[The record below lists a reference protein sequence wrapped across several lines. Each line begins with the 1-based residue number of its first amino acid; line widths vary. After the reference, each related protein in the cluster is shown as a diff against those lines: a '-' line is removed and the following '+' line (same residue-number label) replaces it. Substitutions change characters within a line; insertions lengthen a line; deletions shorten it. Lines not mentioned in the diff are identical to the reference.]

1 MTPETKLTSH
11 FQQLYGRPPA
21 VVARAPGRVE
31 FIGNHTDYNGGAVLG
46 AGIDRHVWV
55 AVSRGLPG
63 QFRFCSDQNP
73 VVLTLPSGGPTRQT
87 GAQSWL
93 NYPLG
98 VWNSLGKAG
107 LPRPPDF
114 DLLVYS
120 DLPPGAGLSSSAA
133 LELAAALA
141 FLKLAAAPEISRQKL
156 AEIGRDA
163 ENNFVGVPCGVLDQ
177 GTSAFA
183 QRDHLV
189 FIDCSGPTFSTTPMP
204 AGLRLWV
211 FNSLAKHAL
220 IDGMYAQRHAEC
232 QQAAKA
238 LGVDLLA
245 SLTPEQFRARRAGL
259 PPVLAKR
266 AEHIVEEHARV
277 GKVVRALAVGDVAE
291 VGSLLTASHRSS
303 QHLFE
308 NSTPELDFL
317 VDQLAGRAGVFGA
330 RLTGGGFGGAV
341 LALTGMDFDG
351 IAAEK
356 VSCAYLA
363 KFGRM
368 PEILPLQVADGAQLL
383 PSKP

>member
-1 MTPETKLTSH
+1 MPQQTKLALH
-11 FQQLYGRPPA
+11 FEQLYGRPPT
-21 VVARAPGRVE
+21 VIARAPGRVE

-55 AVSRGLPG
+55 AMGPG
-63 QFRFCSDQNP
+63 EPGKCRFCSDQKAS
-73 VVLTLPSGGPTRQT
+73 VQSLPAGKLEKQT
-87 GAQSWL
+87 GASAWL

-98 VWNSLGKAG
+98 VWVSLGKAG
-107 LPRPPDF
+107 LPRPAEF

-133 LELAAALA
+133 LELASALA
-141 FLKLAAAPEISRQKL
+141 FLQLAGAPAIPPQKL

-189 FIDCSGPTFSTTPMP
+189 YIDCSGPSFSTTPMP
-204 AGLRLWV
+204 SGLRLWV
-211 FNSLAKHAL
+211 FNSLTKHAL
-220 IDGMYAQRHAEC
+220 IDGMYAKRHAEC
-232 QQAAKA
+232 QEAAKA
-238 LGVDLLA
+238 LGVKLLA
-245 SLTPEQFRARRAGL
+245 TLTPAEFHARKGAL
-259 PPVLAKR
+259 APVLAKR

-277 GKVVRALAVGDVAE
+277 GKVVQALAAGRIAE
-291 VGSLLTASHRSS
+291 VGALMTASHRSS

-317 VDQLAGRAGVFGA
+317 VDQLTAIRGVFGA

-341 LALTGMDFDG
+341 LALTKADFND
-351 IAAEK
+351 AAAQG
-356 VSCAYLA
+356 VVRAYTTQ
-363 KFGRM
+363 FGRA
-368 PEILPLQVADGAQLL
+368 PEILPLQVADGARLL
-383 PSKP
+383 TS

>member
-1 MTPETKLTSH
+1 MSQVTKLVSL
-11 FQQLYGRPPA
+11 FQQIYGRPPTA
-21 VVARAPGRVE
+21 VARAPGRVE

-55 AVSRGLPG
+55 AAARGLPG
-63 QFRFCSDQNP
+63 RFRFSSDQNAAVVAVPAGNP
-73 VVLTLPSGGPTRQT
+73 VRQA

-107 LPRPPDF
+107 LPQPADF
-114 DLLVYS
+114 DLLVCS

-133 LELAAALA
+133 LELATALA
-141 FLKLAAAPEISRQKL
+141 FLKLADAPEISRQKL

-183 QRDHLV
+183 RKDHLV
-189 FIDCSGPTFSTTPMP
+189 YIDCSVPAFSTTPMP

-211 FNSLAKHAL
+211 FNSLTKHAL

-232 QQAAKA
+232 QQAAQA
-238 LGVDLLA
+238 LGVAALALLSPDA
-245 SLTPEQFRARRAGL
+245 FRARRGRL

-277 GKVVRALAVGDVAE
+277 GEVVRALGDGNIAKVG
-291 VGSLLTASHRSS
+291 GLLTASHRSS

-317 VDQLAGRAGVFGA
+317 VDRLTAMPAVLGA

-341 LALTGMDFDG
+341 LALTGTDFTA
-351 IAAEK
+351 AAEK
-356 VSCAYLA
+356 VSHAYLA
-363 KFGRM
+363 KFGRA

-383 PSKP
+383 S